1 MSKPH
6 ELFVFNQFVWEKGDP
21 DPNRIIFRFTTSR
34 HIFVFIDISDEE
46 NAKIT
51 GMGWSKG
58 GFGSKIKFKSQKE
71 AWDMFFKFF
80 EIPVKFKIKND

>member
-1 MSKPH
+1 MSKPY

-34 HIFVFIDISDEE
+34 HIFVFIDISDED

-71 AWDMFFKFF
+71 AWGMFLKFF
-80 EIPVKFKIKND
+80 EIPVKFEIKND

>member
-1 MSKPH
+1 MSKPY
-6 ELFVFNQFVWEKGDP
+6 ELFVFNQFIWEKGDP

>member
-1 MSKPH
+1 MSKPY

>member
-1 MSKPH
+1 MSKPY

-71 AWDMFFKFF
+71 AWDMFLKFF

>member
-1 MSKPH
+1 MSKPS
-6 ELFVFNQFVWEKGDP
+6 ELYVFNQFPWEKGDP

-34 HIFVFIDISDEE
+34 HIFVFIDMSDED
-46 NAKIT
+46 NAKKT

-71 AWDMFFKFF
+71 AWDMFLKYF